1 MKRLFLICVSIFISF
16 YYSSFSNFFI
26 ENKGQIQIDN
36 LNILY
41 YTFYQN
47 YQIYICEDKILI
59 YDDDKDKPDLIYDYA
74 KNKITDITTTLNQTY
89 LNYFYYDFK
98 ANNVRT
104 YSAIHFLENKNIKLT
119 FEFSQEILK
128 IYSIDKSINNLQ
140 INLDKKT
147 DKKGNNSIQALD
159 GIVWST
165 LYGGNNTDLGVCTAI
180 DKKTNSIYF
189 MGFTSSPNYPV
200 KNPSTKY
207 GGSIDIT
214 YTKFDID
221 GNLIWATIMGSSGR
235 DYVHSCAFD
244 SIGNIWTVGE
254 GYGAS
259 DFPVT
264 SNAFQKKLNGSADGE
279 VVCIS
284 ENGYVLYSTYIG
296 GSSDEALTNI
306 CVDHNNNIWCVGRT
320 NSPNFPVTIDA
331 KKKIKYEYYETPILK
346 FSNDGKLIYSS
357 FFGGTSSATLT
368 LADAIAINSDN
379 DIIIAGYSNSPNI
392 QTTYDAFQ
400 ITNAGG
406 WDSFVAKLQ
415 QNGQI
420 IWCTYIGGSNTDYG
434 SNMTL
439 DKMDNIYIEHYSRST
454 DLPIVNSS
462 LFSNNSGGLDVYLT
476 KLDKNGDLLTSSY
489 FGGNQDEGEDF
500 GGWAYIGG
508 GITMTPKNNILVY
521 FKTKSQNIP
530 TSTNAFQQNLI
541 GDYDPFILLLDS
553 NLNFIDATY
562 FGGSTTENTGNI
574 NAFADSTI
582 VICGQTM
589 SSNFPLKNPTQSVR
603 SGASDQFLAIIG
615 NALKIPPPPPDTIP
629 PSITSFVDSC
639 EIIRT
644 ISVADNQLDLSG
656 IKDINIIKSDNCDI
670 SITNKTQTT
679 AVIIIQLIDT
689 EQNGYYTID
698 VIDNAG
704 NKTTLKD
711 SLLASRHN
719 YLSFTPKPFYDFGKL
734 KFGEFRCD
742 NITIH
747 NNSPEN
753 IELKD
758 LSIVKNIDFSIPQSQ
773 FPILVP
779 ANDSVNLEVCFRAK
793 FPLYGIYRDTITYFN
808 NCVYARIPLVAEID
822 TANYNAISR
831 CDIIINIISNYDSL
845 SDPEPVLYPNPN
857 RGIVWLN
864 SNYKKD
870 DISLE
875 IYNIL
880 GEQIKSLQFE
890 ASTLP
895 IEIDLSKII
904 DGNYIFIIR
913 QKNIVSINKILLIK

>member
-1 MKRLFLICVSIFISF
+1 
-16 YYSSFSNFFI
+16 
-26 ENKGQIQIDN
+26 
-36 LNILY
+36 
-41 YTFYQN
+41 
-47 YQIYICEDKILI
+47 
-59 YDDDKDKPDLIYDYA
+59 
-74 KNKITDITTTLNQTY
+74 
-89 LNYFYYDFK
+89 
-98 ANNVRT
+98 
-104 YSAIHFLENKNIKLT
+104 
-119 FEFSQEILK
+119 
-128 IYSIDKSINNLQ
+128 
-140 INLDKKT
+140 
-147 DKKGNNSIQALD
+147 
-159 GIVWST
+159 
-165 LYGGNNTDLGVCTAI
+165 
-180 DKKTNSIYF
+180 
-189 MGFTSSPNYPV
+189 
-200 KNPSTKY
+200 
-207 GGSIDIT
+207 
-214 YTKFDID
+214 
-221 GNLIWATIMGSSGR
+221 
-235 DYVHSCAFD
+235 
-244 SIGNIWTVGE
+244 
-254 GYGAS
+254 
-259 DFPVT
+259 
-264 SNAFQKKLNGSADGE
+264 
-279 VVCIS
+279 
-284 ENGYVLYSTYIG
+284 
-296 GSSDEALTNI
+296 
-306 CVDHNNNIWCVGRT
+306 
-320 NSPNFPVTIDA
+320 
-331 KKKIKYEYYETPILK
+331 
-346 FSNDGKLIYSS
+346 
-357 FFGGTSSATLT
+357 
-368 LADAIAINSDN
+368 
-379 DIIIAGYSNSPNI
+379 
-392 QTTYDAFQ
+392 
-400 ITNAGG
+400 
-406 WDSFVAKLQ
+406 
-415 QNGQI
+415 
-420 IWCTYIGGSNTDYG
+420 
-434 SNMTL
+434 
-439 DKMDNIYIEHYSRST
+439 
-454 DLPIVNSS
+454 
-462 LFSNNSGGLDVYLT
+462 
-476 KLDKNGDLLTSSY
+476 
-489 FGGNQDEGEDF
+489 
-500 GGWAYIGG
+500 
-508 GITMTPKNNILVY
+508 
-521 FKTKSQNIP
+521 
-530 TSTNAFQQNLI
+530 
-541 GDYDPFILLLDS
+541 
-553 NLNFIDATY
+553 
-562 FGGSTTENTGNI
+562 
-574 NAFADSTI
+574 
-582 VICGQTM
+582 
-589 SSNFPLKNPTQSVR
+589 
-603 SGASDQFLAIIG
+603 
-615 NALKIPPPPPDTIP
+615 
-629 PSITSFVDSC
+629 
-639 EIIRT
+639 
-644 ISVADNQLDLSG
+644 LDLSG

-719 YLSFTPKPFYDFGKL
+719 YLSFTPKPHYDFGKL